1 MNIPTRLVLA
11 ALLLFSYPLLA
22 AQAPSGATARPKTAP
37 KPEDVKK
44 AVENLIAEGEGALA
58 AGDFK
63 AARDSFSD
71 ALTLSNKKNANAHH
85 GLGLAYI
92 GLNQPQKAAEAL
104 EAAINLGNPDRSLL
118 INHAVAQ
125 SACGRPMRGIIFIE
139 RYLKTVPLN
148 QAPDEPLL
156 NTLKIMLE
164 SIPPEQ
170 RITEYNRIQT
180 FYEKLNK
187 QLEDK
192 VGNGQKRWGL
202 KWVPAEEAIENE
214 KKRKAAEQEMLKKQQ
229 EIVKLERELQQAND
243 HLEFEKT
250 RRLEGSTV
258 LLRAQAAF
266 DLAKQRYDDAVTE
279 YQKVAADVPQPDYP
293 KLLSTVPMGDK
304 AGSENDP
311 TKVAVATTTDT
322 QPEPAPIPEPPP
334 SVRNTTPNA
343 RTNSRVSPTMTTAPR
358 VQFGGSRKEVAKQ
371 IIRNS
376 AGFLVGA
383 DLLVTSAASVKD
395 ATSIEVISRDGQ
407 SCKAELVRAEGTLAL
422 LKVDLKGA
430 ARPALPLSDADSKG
444 PLQCLAFA
452 SPASIFDDEGAEVIE
467 GVMITPTGDARMKK
481 HPRLPGAPLMT
492 GGKVVAV
499 ELAERESPITA
510 VPIASLEKLKALLG
524 TDATAT
530 TPARDPLDALY
541 QVKSAA
547 R

>member
-1 MNIPTRLVLA
+1 MKNGTCLVLA
-11 ALLLFSYPLLA
+11 ALLLVSYPLLA
-22 AQAPSGATARPKTAP
+22 AQAPAAAARAKTAP
-37 KPEDVKK
+37 KAEDVKK
-44 AVENLIAEGEGALA
+44 AVDNLIAEGEGALA

-71 ALTLSNKKNANAHH
+71 ALMLSNKKNANASH

-92 GLNQPQKAAEAL
+92 GLNQPQKAAESL

-148 QAPDEPLL
+148 QVPDEPLL

-170 RITEYNRIQT
+170 RTGEYNRIQT

-202 KWVPAEEAIENE
+202 KWVPAEEATENE
-214 KKRKAAEQEMLKKQQ
+214 KKRKAAEQEMLTKQQ
-229 EIVKLERELQQAND
+229 EIGKLERELQQAND
-243 HLEFEKT
+243 HLELEKT

-258 LLRAQAAF
+258 LLRAQSAF
-266 DLAKQRYDDAVTE
+266 DLAKQRYDDAVAE
-279 YQKVAADVPQPDYP
+279 YQKFAADVPQPEYP

-304 AGSENDP
+304 AGSQNDP
-311 TKVAVATTTDT
+311 TKTAVATTTDT
-322 QPEPAPIPEPPP
+322 QPEPVIPEPPP

-343 RTNSRVSPTMTTAPR
+343 RATTGIKPTPSATR
-358 VQFGGSRKEVAKQ
+358 VQFGGTGKEVPRQ
-371 IIRNS
+371 VIRNS

-383 DLLVTSAASVKD
+383 DLLVTSAAAVKD
-395 ATSIEVISRDGQ
+395 ATSIEVISRDGT
-407 SCKAELVRAEGTLAL
+407 SSKAEFVRAEGPLAL
-422 LKVDLKGA
+422 LRVDLKGA
-430 ARPALPLSDADSKG
+430 NRPALPLSEAESKG

-452 SPASIFDDEGAEVIE
+452 SPNSIFDDEGAEVIE
-467 GVMITPTGDARMKK
+467 GVMITPAGDARMKK

-524 TDATAT
+524 NDVVAG